1 MHARARQLIDQLQL
15 QAHPEGGLFGEVY
28 RSAMPVLRADGGTR
42 AALTTIYF
50 LLPEGSI
57 SQWHRV
63 AADEVWH
70 FYEGAPLR
78 LSIAEAPGHAVRH
91 EWLGPVNERSRPV
104 RIVPAN
110 AWQGA
115 ASSGAYTL
123 VGCTVAPGFE
133 FADFVLL
140 DQLDPTLRPVLPA
153 LVSAASP

>member
-1 MHARARQLIDQLQL
+1 MHPRARQLIDQLQL
-15 QAHPEGGLFGEVY
+15 QPHPEGGLFGEVY
-28 RSAMPVLRADGGTR
+28 RSAMPVRRADGDQR

-50 LLPEGSI
+50 LLPEGAI

-70 FYEGAPLR
+70 FYEGAPLC
-78 LSIAEAPGHAVRH
+78 LSIAEAPGNTVRQ
-91 EWLGPVNERSRPV
+91 EWLGLVDERCRPV
-104 RIVPAN
+104 RIVPAQ

-115 ASSGAYTL
+115 ASSGAFTL

-140 DQLDPTLRPVLPA
+140 DQLDAGERPTLPPLAPA
-153 LVSAASP
+153 P

>member
-1 MHARARQLIDQLQL
+1 MHPRARQLIDQLKL
-15 QAHPEGGLFGEVY
+15 QPHPEGGLFAEVY
-28 RSAMPVLRADGGTR
+28 RSAIPVSRADGSQR

-50 LLPEGSI
+50 LLPEGAV

-78 LSIAEAPGHAVRH
+78 LSIAEAPGHMVRH
-91 EWLGPVNERSRPV
+91 EWLGVADECCRPV
-104 RIVPAN
+104 RIVPAH

-115 ASSGAYTL
+115 ASSGAFTL
-123 VGCTVAPGFE
+123 VGCTVAPGFD

-140 DQLDPTLRPVLPA
+140 DQLDTTARPTLPPLAPNPA
-153 LVSAASP
+153 F